1 MRTITHEIKR
11 EECVGDSI
19 SKHNF
24 NFLILDTF
32 ICNISSSFFNTTEN
46 FKKYFDMFN
55 TKIPS
60 YEKAYK
66 DFNSKQMFRYD
77 LVYSTVDLV
86 SSFWCKNEFSIVLNF
101 NISKDYNPVIENSYL
116 KPKVAKEFETQREYI
131 QKFLTLNF
139 PSSSFYHNA
148 IANVIVFYNTVIND
162 DTIELLR
169 YTIDGE
175 WQENNNNE
183 QIQLM
188 TVNMSK
194 IDVSLSGMNVF
205 KFENSNKSI
214 GWNLY
219 DLYPSLTEQ
228 KLRVK
233 IGPIYDKRGNG
244 INSMD

>member
-60 YEKAYK
+60 YEKSYI

-101 NISKDYNPVIENSYL
+101 NISKDYKNEFTNAYL
-116 KPKVAKEFETQREYI
+116 KPKKANEFEIQRKNI
-131 QKFLTLNF
+131 QEFLTVNF
-139 PSSSFYHNA
+139 PASSFYSNA
-148 IANVIVFYNTVIND
+148 IANVIVFYNTVISD
-162 DTIELLR
+162 DTIELLKS
-169 YTIDGE
+169 TIDGTWE
-175 WQENNNNE
+175 ESNNNE

-205 KFENSNKSI
+205 KFENSNKKI

-233 IGPIYDKRGNG
+233 IGPIYNQLGLG